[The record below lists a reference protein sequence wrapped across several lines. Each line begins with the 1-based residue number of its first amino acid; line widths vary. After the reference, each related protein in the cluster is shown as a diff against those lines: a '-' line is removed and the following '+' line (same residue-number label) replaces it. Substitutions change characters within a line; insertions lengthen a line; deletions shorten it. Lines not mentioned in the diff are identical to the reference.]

1 MVYCCGAGKQSHKV
15 EILQKKAI
23 RLITGSNYIAHTNPL
38 FGQLKLL
45 KIRDMF
51 KLRLLKLYY
60 KLCHNLLPSYFN
72 RYQEIIELEPVR
84 SLRQHLIHPPLI
96 RTAYEECTPLY
107 QLIKLINSLKEDK
120 DDIILSNVELKIDSF
135 CTFSFKVSRI
145 FLNRYDPVCNVE
157 NCFVCSR

>member
-1 MVYCCGAGKQSHKV
+1 MRLNFFKRNQFVLKLETITLH
-15 EILQKKAI
+15 I
-23 RLITGSNYIAHTNPL
+23 RTLF

-45 KIRDMF
+45 KFRDMF

-72 RYQEIIELEPVR
+72 RYQQIFE
-84 SLRQHLIHPPLI
+84 
-96 RTAYEECTPLY
+96 
-107 QLIKLINSLKEDK
+107 LKEDK

-135 CTFSFKVSRI
+135 FTFSFKVSRI
-145 FLNRYDPVCNVE
+145 FLNTYGPICNIE

>member
-1 MVYCCGAGKQSHKV
+1 MINFVTQCLIPFQNMSKPVVAKELIASYLNYGLLLWGKQSHKV

-72 RYQEIIELEPVR
+72 RYQEIIELQFV
-84 SLRQHLIHPPLI
+84 
-96 RTAYEECTPLY
+96 LY
-107 QLIKLINSLKEDK
+107 
-120 DDIILSNVELKIDSF
+120 DS
-135 CTFSFKVSRI
+135 T
-145 FLNRYDPVCNVE
+145 LYTLH
-157 NCFVCSR
+157 

>member
-1 MVYCCGAGKQSHKV
+1 MGQNTAKESNSSYN
-15 EILQKKAI
+15 
-23 RLITGSNYIAHTNPL
+23 RGSNYIAHTNPL

-45 KIRDMF
+45 KNRYMF
-51 KLRLLKLYY
+51 KLKLLKLYY

-84 SLRQHLIHPPLI
+84 SLRQHFMHLPLI
-96 RTAYEECTPLY
+96 RTAYAECTPLY
-107 QLIKLINSLKEDK
+107 QLIRLINSLKEDK
-120 DDIILSNVELKIDSF
+120 DDDIILSNVDLKIDSF
-135 CTFSFKVSRI
+135 CTFSFKVSSI

>member
-1 MVYCCGAGKQSHKV
+1 
-15 EILQKKAI
+15 
-23 RLITGSNYIAHTNPL
+23 
-38 FGQLKLL
+38 
-45 KIRDMF
+45 MF
-51 KLRLLKLYY
+51 KLRLMKLYY

-72 RYQEIIELEPVR
+72 RYQDIIELELVR
-84 SLRQHLIHPPLI
+84 SLRQHFIHPPLI
-96 RTAYEECTPLY
+96 RTAYAECTPLY
-107 QLIKLINSLKEDK
+107 QLIKLINSLKEDI